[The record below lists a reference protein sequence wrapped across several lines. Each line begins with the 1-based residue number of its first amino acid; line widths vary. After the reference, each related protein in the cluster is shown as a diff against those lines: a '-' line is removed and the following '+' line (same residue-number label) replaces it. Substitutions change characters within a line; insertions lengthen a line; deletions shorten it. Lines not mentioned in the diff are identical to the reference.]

1 MIAQDIE
8 KVLLSEEEI
17 ENRCVEL
24 AHQIEKDYKE
34 SSPHLSVKKC
44 VEKNKKWGNRL
55 IISHLCPAY
64 TDDEIMNEAGIG
76 DKWEIAEERKEYVL

>member
-24 AHQIEKDYKE
+24 AHQIEADYKE
-34 SSPHLSVKKC
+34 SGDVPVFLSWL
-44 VEKNKKWGNRL
+44 N
-55 IISHLCPAY
+55 
-64 TDDEIMNEAGIG
+64 
-76 DKWEIAEERKEYVL
+76 

>member
-24 AHQIEKDYKE
+24 AHQIEEDYKE
-34 SSPHLSVKKC
+34 SGETPIVVGLLKGSVPFMAELIK
-44 VEKNKKWGNRL
+44 RL
-55 IISHLCPAY
+55 DFHVKLILCPLVH
-64 TDDEIMNEAGIG
+64 TMEQNLLEMF
-76 DKWEIAEERKEYVL
+76 VF

>member
-24 AHQIEKDYKE
+24 AHQIEKDYKLV
-34 SSPHLSVKKC
+34 SKK
-44 VEKNKKWGNRL
+44 VYR
-55 IISHLCPAY
+55 
-64 TDDEIMNEAGIG
+64 
-76 DKWEIAEERKEYVL
+76 RKTKIREVAN

>member
-24 AHQIEKDYKE
+24 AHQIEADYK
-34 SSPHLSVKKC
+34 SGARPWVGKQ
-44 VEKNKKWGNRL
+44 G
-55 IISHLCPAY
+55 
-64 TDDEIMNEAGIG
+64 
-76 DKWEIAEERKEYVL
+76 